1 MFICLYV
8 CVFFMKIFFRFSEDI
23 GDVIYCNLC
32 DGRRIF
38 SIDLLKNIEF
48 FCFIVWKFE

>member
-1 MFICLYV
+1 MFICVNV

-32 DGRRIF
+32 EGGKIF
-38 SIDLLKNIEF
+38 SIDLLKNI
-48 FCFIVWKFE
+48 CFIVWKFE